1 MRKRETEGERELEG
15 WRGDGGGGLAWQ
27 SKPRSLRT
35 VEDWEEDF

>member
-15 WRGDGGGGLAWQ
+15 WGAMGLAWQ